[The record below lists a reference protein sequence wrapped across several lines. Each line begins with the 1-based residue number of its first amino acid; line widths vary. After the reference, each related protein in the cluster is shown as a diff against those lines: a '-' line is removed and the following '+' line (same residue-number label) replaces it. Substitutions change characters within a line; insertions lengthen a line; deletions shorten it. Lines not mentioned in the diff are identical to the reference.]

1 MVDIDQIQVFI
12 NDHPITL
19 LHMVIFAVVSHFI
32 VQCSVQKDVPG
43 NSNVIPLILLMYVN
57 YTLGCGTLAL
67 VLLYKMTH
75 DPVKTFIFGLL
86 TGVWALG
93 HYVKMDAMIL
103 TSMLTMI
110 TIALF
115 STSLRFQTLHK
126 SNPNQ
131 DNNSDSD
138 VPSDINDDKIM
149 DKSTS
154 SKKSEDNP
162 IDPNINKV
170 KGDDKKNVQEVARDD
185 VDSEQRQLIIYGIG
199 CIDLQLNAFLKG
211 YKYTTIGSYFSQTNV
226 EEVINPLAID
236 VQQISMEDVDVHWP
250 QLKSLICPSMAN
262 GNLKS
267 FSMVNNRAFTDTD
280 AERLG
285 ALLKKNTSLQKI
297 SIIFDYQKSFLEKLH
312 YFLLWDSCLPQFT
325 TRGVQHIINSLL
337 NTKAA
342 PVKFLDF
349 YGIQLDEK
357 TVQSAKNLNKKKGT
371 KVFGNKPDDVPL
383 KIPLTTMSSWVIQLP
398 CCLSVLAVSTFMMG
412 VCVLCY

>member
-32 VQCSVQKDVPG
+32 VRCAVQKNVPG
-43 NSNVIPLILLMYVN
+43 NSNVIPLILMMNVN
-57 YTLGCGTLAL
+57 YTIGCGTLAL
-67 VLLYKMTH
+67 VLLYKMAN
-75 DPVKTFIFGLL
+75 DPVKTFVFGLL

-93 HYVKMDAMIL
+93 HYVKMDSMIL

-110 TIALF
+110 TITLF

-126 SNPNQ
+126 NNPNQ
-131 DNNSDSD
+131 VKNSDSG
-138 VPSDINDDKIM
+138 VQSDGNDDKII

-154 SKKSEDNP
+154 SKKFEAKP
-162 IDPNINKV
+162 IDSNFTKL
-170 KGDDKKNVQEVARDD
+170 KGNDKTYVQEVARDD
-185 VDSEQRQLIIYGIG
+185 VGSEQRQLIIYGIG
-199 CIDLQLNAFLKG
+199 CIDSQLNAFLKG
-211 YKYTTIGSYFSQTNV
+211 YRYTTIGSYFSQTNV
-226 EEVINPLAID
+226 EEVINPLALD

-250 QLKSLICPSMAN
+250 QLKSFICPSMAN

-267 FSMVNNRAFTDTD
+267 LSMVNNRAFTDTD

-285 ALLKKNTSLQKI
+285 ALLKKNMSLQKI

-312 YFLLWDSCLPQFT
+312 YFLLWDNCLPQLT
-325 TRGVQHIINSLL
+325 TRGVQYIINSLM
-337 NTKAA
+337 NTKAT

-371 KVFGNKPDDVPL
+371 KVFGMKPDDALP
-383 KIPLTTMSSWVIQLP
+383 KTMLTTMSSWIIKLP
-398 CCLSVLAVSTFMMG
+398 CCLSVLAASTFMIG